1 MSNNTLMFPGSGDV
15 FVSYHDI
22 IGTPKFS
29 VLVELI
35 QGHLVPGVYNTYFF
49 ELMSVSEVIQWYMSR
64 HHDNFL
70 NDPQIN
76 QCGFTKEQNDRMLQE
91 LLAKV
96 SYTTFAPVNL
106 MTALMLH
113 PIVDNLHIY
122 TKEQENGAVGA
133 TQLFINSVKNVD
145 YRYGDIKDIIRS
157 ATDHCTMITTSTSDA
172 RSFLDSKYEHRY
184 VSLIFPNNYDD
195 IRNISDIYSQY
206 GDRITI
212 IDIRHRIKQW
222 EESL

>member
-29 VLVELI
+29 VLVKII
-35 QGHLVPGVYNTYFF
+35 QGQLVPGIYNTYFF
-49 ELMSVSEVIQWYMSR
+49 EMMSVSEVIQWYMNR

-91 LLAKV
+91 LLSKV
-96 SYTTFAPVNL
+96 SYATFSPINL
-106 MTALMLH
+106 MTALTLH
-113 PIVDNLHIY
+113 PIVDRFHIY
-122 TKEQENGAVGA
+122 TKNQEIGAEGA
-133 TQLFINSVKNVD
+133 CSLFTNCIKTVD
-145 YRYGDIKDIIRS
+145 YRYGNIENILKN
-157 ATDHCTMITTSTSDA
+157 AKDHCTMITTSTHDA
-172 RSFLDSKYEHRY
+172 KVFLNSQYEHRY

-195 IRNISDIYSQY
+195 IRNISDIYSKY
-206 GDRITI
+206 SDRITI
-212 IDIRHRIKQW
+212 IDIRSKLKIW